1 MSIKKNIEK
10 IHRIYLDAAPIIY
23 YIEDKKEYQQSTQ
36 YIFDRIDDGKLTV
49 VTSSILL
56 SEVLV
61 MPFRQG
67 LIQQAEDYRQI
78 LTTGENT
85 EYVPILYEEAAT
97 NAAKLR
103 AINQSLKMLDAQHLA
118 IAIQSNCDSFLTNDV
133 KLKKVTG
140 LADKFKIIL
149 LNELEKELST

>member
-1 MSIKKNIEK
+1 MSIKKIIEK

-23 YIEDKKEYQQSTQ
+23 YIEDKKQYQQSTQ

-85 EYVPILYEEAAT
+85 EYVPILDEEAAT

-103 AINQSLKMLDAQHLA
+103 AINH
-118 IAIQSNCDSFLTNDV
+118 
-133 KLKKVTG
+133 
-140 LADKFKIIL
+140 
-149 LNELEKELST
+149 EKELST

>member
-1 MSIKKNIEK
+1 M
-10 IHRIYLDAAPIIY
+10 PI
-23 YIEDKKEYQQSTQ
+23 
-36 YIFDRIDDGKLTV
+36 
-49 VTSSILL
+49 
-56 SEVLV
+56 
-61 MPFRQG
+61 RQE

-85 EYVPILYEEAAT
+85 EYVPILDEEAAT

-140 LADKFKIIL
+140 LPDKFKIIL
-149 LNELEKELST
+149 LDELEKELST